1 MSLYQFLFLSLLYKN
16 ATLYSTLLTYDDLKN
31 IREIVKEEV
40 NKRDKQME
48 QDRKDWSEFFNHA
61 GIFFD
66 EMRNQLSKRIKKLE
80 DKQGFSKN

>member
-48 QDRKDWSEFFNHA
+48 QDRKDWSEFLTMPGYF
-61 GIFFD
+61 
-66 EMRNQLSKRIKKLE
+66 
-80 DKQGFSKN
+80 